1 MYRVIL
7 RIFTTLA
14 LLPVLRIRKYL
25 ILGKTKNNNMP
36 IDDLMQILK
45 RQRPSTFTIYNVIPY
60 YIDITAS
67 RDTF

>member
-45 RQRPSTFTIYNVIPY
+45 RQRPSTFTIYNVITY